1 MNQLIHPDCHPF
13 TAAGNLKQISAF
25 YEEGRRVMWMMLRA
39 QPRPCFNH
47 ELIDEIMT
55 LARAAKDSGLP
66 IDFWVTG
73 SLVPQIYNVGGDL
86 NFFAEAIRT
95 GRREALRAYARAC
108 VDCVHAA
115 TRGFDT
121 GAISLAMIEGTALGG
136 GFEAA
141 LAHHFVLAQN
151 NARMGFPEMAF
162 NLFPGMGGYS
172 LVARRSGM
180 KLAEELIGSGES
192 HTAEWF
198 HGRGLVDVL
207 IPRGSA
213 SLIQTVVTESQVPVI
228 ETGAGVVHVFLDAS
242 APEQRAVD
250 IVLNSKVQ
258 RPSVCNALETLLVH
272 QEAAERLLPVL
283 ADRLR
288 AAGVT
293 LRGDD
298 ATRAIVPGVLRAT
311 DEDWGTESMDLD
323 LSIRIVPDVDAAM
336 EHIARWS
343 THHTES
349 IVTNDVD
356 TSERFLAGV
365 DSAVVMVNASTRF
378 TDGGEFGFGAE
389 VGISTQKLHARGP
402 MGLPELT
409 STKWIVRGQGQ
420 IRG

>member
-1 MNQLIHPDCHPF
+1 M
-13 TAAGNLKQISAF
+13 KQISAF

-95 GRREALRAYARAC
+95 GKREALRAYARAC

-115 TRGFDT
+115 SRGFDT

-180 KLAEELIGSGES
+180 KLAEELISTGES

-198 HGRGLVDVL
+198 HGKGLVDTLFEPGEAYRATRTFIDVMRPKL
-207 IPRGSA
+207 NGMRA
-213 SLIQTVVTESQVPVI
+213 MLR
-228 ETGAGVVHVFLDAS
+228 AR
-242 APEQRAVD
+242 QR
-250 IVLNSKVQ
+250 VLNLS
-258 RPSVCNALETLLVH
+258 RSELMDIT
-272 QEAAERLLPVL
+272 
-283 ADRLR
+283 
-288 AAGVT
+288 
-293 LRGDD
+293 
-298 ATRAIVPGVLRAT
+298 
-311 DEDWGTESMDLD
+311 EDW
-323 LSIRIVPDVDAAM
+323 VDAAFSIDPKDRAYM
-336 EHIARWS
+336 ERLVMAQNRRTAAS
-343 THHTES
+343 P
-349 IVTNDVD
+349 
-356 TSERFLAGV
+356 
-365 DSAVVMVNASTRF
+365 DSAQEATV
-378 TDGGEFGFGAE
+378 
-389 VGISTQKLHARGP
+389 H
-402 MGLPELT
+402 
-409 STKWIVRGQGQ
+409 
-420 IRG
+420 

>member
-1 MNQLIHPDCHPF
+1 MNQLIHTDCHPF
-13 TAAGNLKQISAF
+13 TAAGNMKQISAF

-95 GRREALRAYARAC
+95 GKREALRAYARAC

-115 TRGFDT
+115 SRGFDT

-180 KLAEELIGSGES
+180 KLAEELISTGES

-198 HGRGLVDVL
+198 HGKGLVDTL
-207 IPRGSA
+207 FEPGEAYR
-213 SLIQTVVTESQVPVI
+213 VTRTFIDVMRPKLN
-228 ETGAGVVHVFLDAS
+228 GMRAMLRAR
-242 APEQRAVD
+242 QR
-250 IVLNSKVQ
+250 VLNLSRSELMDITEDWVEAAFSIDPKD
-258 RPSVCNALETLLVH
+258 RAYMERLVLAQNRRSAVSSDAA
-272 QEAAERLLPVL
+272 QEA
-283 ADRLR
+283 
-288 AAGVT
+288 T
-293 LRGDD
+293 
-298 ATRAIVPGVLRAT
+298 
-311 DEDWGTESMDLD
+311 M
-323 LSIRIVPDVDAAM
+323 
-336 EHIARWS
+336 H
-343 THHTES
+343 
-349 IVTNDVD
+349 
-356 TSERFLAGV
+356 
-365 DSAVVMVNASTRF
+365 
-378 TDGGEFGFGAE
+378 
-389 VGISTQKLHARGP
+389 
-402 MGLPELT
+402 
-409 STKWIVRGQGQ
+409 
-420 IRG
+420 

>member
-66 IDFWVTG
+66 LDFWVTG

-95 GRREALRAYARAC
+95 GKREALRAYARAC

-180 KLAEELIGSGES
+180 KLAEELIGTGES

-198 HGRGLVDVL
+198 HARGLVDVL
-207 IPRGSA
+207 FEPGDAYKATRTFIDVMRPKLNGMRAMLRTRQRVLSLPRSE
-213 SLIQTVVTESQVPVI
+213 LMDITEDWV
-228 ETGAGVVHVFLDAS
+228 DAAFS
-242 APEQRAVD
+242 IDPKDRAYM
-250 IVLNSKVQ
+250 
-258 RPSVCNALETLLVH
+258 
-272 QEAAERLLPVL
+272 ERLVI
-283 ADRLR
+283 AQNRR
-288 AAGVT
+288 SAVT
-293 LRGDD
+293 
-298 ATRAIVPGVLRAT
+298 A
-311 DEDWGTESMDLD
+311 
-323 LSIRIVPDVDAAM
+323 DAAM
-336 EHIARWS
+336 EATMH
-343 THHTES
+343 
-349 IVTNDVD
+349 
-356 TSERFLAGV
+356 
-365 DSAVVMVNASTRF
+365 
-378 TDGGEFGFGAE
+378 
-389 VGISTQKLHARGP
+389 
-402 MGLPELT
+402 
-409 STKWIVRGQGQ
+409 
-420 IRG
+420 